1 MTIRKETGQPAP
13 TPARIVRDPFALLR
27 TMTSEFDRFFEEPHW
42 PFRFAWPRGLGGVNA
57 KAWFPEIDV
66 FERDNCLV
74 TKVDLPGLKKEDV
87 HVEVIDGALII
98 SGERA
103 NEVKEDENNYYR
115 CERTFGTFT
124 RTVPLPE
131 GITIKDVKATFA
143 NGVLEVTVPL
153 PVKVETQKHTVEIAE
168 GPNVAKAA

>member
-1 MTIRKETGQPAP
+1 MTIKKETRQPALTP
-13 TPARIVRDPFALLR
+13 TRIVRDPFALLR

-42 PFRFAWPRGLGGVNA
+42 PLRFAWPRAGETNA

-66 FERDNCLV
+66 FVRDNYLV
-74 TKVDLPGLKKEDV
+74 TKVDLPGLKKEEV
-87 HVEVIDGALII
+87 KVEVIDGMLTI

-103 NEVKEDENNYYR
+103 NEVKEDKDNYYR
-115 CERTFGTFT
+115 AERTFGTFA

-131 GITIKDVKATFA
+131 GATIKDVKATFA

-153 PVKVETQKHTVEIAE
+153 PAQEEPKKHVVEIAD

>member
-1 MTIRKETGQPAP
+1 
-13 TPARIVRDPFALLR
+13 
-27 TMTSEFDRFFEEPHW
+27 
-42 PFRFAWPRGLGGVNA
+42 
-57 KAWFPEIDV
+57 V
-66 FERDNCLV
+66 FERDNCVV

-87 HVEVIDGALII
+87 NVEVVDGALII

-103 NEVKEDENNYYR
+103 NEVKEDKNNYYR
-115 CERTFGTFT
+115 SERTFGTFT

-143 NGVLEVTVPL
+143 NGVLEVIVPL
-153 PVKVETQKHTVEIAE
+153 PAKVETTKHTVEIAE

>member
-1 MTIRKETGQPAP
+1 MTLEKKTGQPAP

-27 TMTSEFDRFFEEPHW
+27 TMTSEFDRFFEEPDW
-42 PFRFAWPRGLGGVNA
+42 LFRFAWPRGEMSA

-66 FERDNCLV
+66 FERDNCVV

-87 HVEVIDGALII
+87 NVEVVDGALII

-103 NEVKEDENNYYR
+103 NEVKEDKNNYYR
-115 CERTFGTFT
+115 SERTFGTFT

-143 NGVLEVTVPL
+143 NGVLEVIVPL
-153 PVKVETQKHTVEIAE
+153 PAKVETTKHTVEIAE

>member
-1 MTIRKETGQPAP
+1 MTIKKLMLP
-13 TPARIVRDPFALLR
+13 
-27 TMTSEFDRFFEEPHW
+27 SEFDRFFDEPDW
-42 PFRFAWPRGLGGVNA
+42 LFRFAWPRGPGELNA
-57 KAWFPEIDV
+57 EPWFPDIDV
-66 FERDNCLV
+66 LERNDCLV
-74 TKVDLPGLKKEDV
+74 TKVDLPGLKKEEV
-87 HVEVIDGALII
+87 KVEVVDGALII

-103 NEVKEDENNYYR
+103 NEVKEDKNNYYR

-143 NGVLEVTVPL
+143 DGVLEVIVPL
-153 PVKVETQKHTVEIAE
+153 PAKVETKKHTVEIAE